1 MRGLLEFFGESGSD
15 YQAERLSR
23 ATLQGDQW
31 DDTGG
36 YQVYNTI
43 KCGSRQCGLKLDI
56 ADSGGQGVHTGR
68 TGTQGGM
75 EFEGFL
81 IRLWDTGITGPG
93 VATWN
98 TKRPNR
104 NFLAD
109 QFDGKCCKFKDND
122 VTVKSYQIGDVRRG
136 A

>member
-1 MRGLLEFFGESGSD
+1 M
-15 YQAERLSR
+15 
-23 ATLQGDQW
+23 
-31 DDTGG
+31 
-36 YQVYNTI
+36 
-43 KCGSRQCGLKLDI
+43 KLDI

-109 QFDGKCCKFKDND
+109 QFDGKCCKVKDND

-136 A
+136 AWQMQYREGRKLQGADEKKNSVPGL